1 MTKNTNLFRDEDV
14 LNFMI
19 FIYFKSFLENFLQTR
34 RLTSSLNL
42 GYLNLIKFSEKSKK
56 IATEMWPP

>member
-1 MTKNTNLFRDEDV
+1 MTKKTNLFRDEDV